1 LPLLAV
7 VLAPAAHIALIVA
20 AGSLVALALLG
31 AVAARTG
38 GAPMVSG
45 AARVLLWGTLA
56 MAATAAIGRL
66 FGVAV

>member
-1 LPLLAV
+1 
-7 VLAPAAHIALIVA
+7 
-20 AGSLVALALLG
+20 
-31 AVAARTG
+31 
-38 GAPMVSG
+38 MVSG